1 MLKRPSSAQLYDDP
15 PPSGNG
21 NGNRKQ
27 QLRITNSKKFVYQS
41 SQSLLK
47 MRKNMHSS
55 YNAKCAKIVSAITD
69 IVTRI
74 FIQARHLA
82 LIVKWFRLGRTH
94 KTRHFGTYRVELV
107 ILLFSRVLDVHNMD
121 LVFAELS
128 PYEVACIYCRMG
140 ILNFFNPLKPE
151 GSICLDLSKHD
162 ERIVAKILA
171 FLSTIEPGENW
182 LEESF
187 RWEYTSVPVPGWEL
201 TQVGLISLF
210 S

>member
-1 MLKRPSSAQLYDDP
+1 M
-15 PPSGNG
+15 
-21 NGNRKQ
+21 
-27 QLRITNSKKFVYQS
+27 KKNV
-41 SQSLLK
+41 
-47 MRKNMHSS
+47 HSS
-55 YNAKCAKIVSAITD
+55 YNAKCVKIVNAITD

-107 ILLFSRVLDVHNMD
+107 ILLFSRVLDIHNMD
-121 LVFAELS
+121 LVFSELS
-128 PYEVACIYCRMG
+128 PYEVACIYCRLG
-140 ILNFFNPLKPE
+140 ILNLFNPLKPE
-151 GSICLDLSKHD
+151 GSICLNLARHD
-162 ERIVAKILA
+162 ERIIAKILA

-201 TQVGLISLF
+201 TQVQLIPSPPRNLCGRAG
-210 S
+210 